1 MLVVQDKLIKKVPP
15 KDLTWQVDAPFLQ
28 RERLPSDVILN
39 FDRKHPQGLKNHNN
53 ASSSC
58 WSDSDVQAQAT
69 AHKCLPS
76 LLWTFQG
83 PKMETSFI

>member
-39 FDRKHPQGLKNHNN
+39 FDRKYP
-53 ASSSC
+53 
-58 WSDSDVQAQAT
+58 
-69 AHKCLPS
+69 
-76 LLWTFQG
+76 
-83 PKMETSFI
+83 